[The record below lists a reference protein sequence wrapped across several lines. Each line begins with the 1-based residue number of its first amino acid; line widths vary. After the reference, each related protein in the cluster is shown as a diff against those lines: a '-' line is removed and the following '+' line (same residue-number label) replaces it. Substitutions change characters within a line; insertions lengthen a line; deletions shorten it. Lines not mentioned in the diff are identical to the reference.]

1 MRNDSPSYGGESIHT
16 VAIEPT
22 LYPLSFLPSSNQSP
36 QGSHLGVLP
45 CLIMTVQT
53 SENGGYVVTGN
64 SVPVFRLLTLHKALK
79 IELHG
84 MRLSRGPSAYSIIKN
99 EFNLKGSKAKVLAA
113 FESILTQDYNL
124 ELANPSA

>member
-1 MRNDSPSYGGESIHT
+1 
-16 VAIEPT
+16 
-22 LYPLSFLPSSNQSP
+22 
-36 QGSHLGVLP
+36 
-45 CLIMTVQT
+45 MTVQT
-53 SENGGYVVTGN
+53 SENGGYVVTGH

-113 FESILTQDYNL
+113 FESMLTQDYNL
-124 ELANPSA
+124 KLANPSA